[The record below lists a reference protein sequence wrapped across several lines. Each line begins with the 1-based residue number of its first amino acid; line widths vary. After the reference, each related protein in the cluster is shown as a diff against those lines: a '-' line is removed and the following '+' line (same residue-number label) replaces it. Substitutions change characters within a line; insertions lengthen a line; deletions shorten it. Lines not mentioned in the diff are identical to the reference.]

1 VPLKNTQPTMMKL
14 RTKKVI
20 GKLGVIDNFFTETEL
35 DPVIK
40 YLSNLKSAF
49 SYGNGIDATNSL
61 YPWFVKKCFNKIQET
76 FGKDLILNRVT
87 YLNDGV
93 PISLHSDYYQMDGKG
108 TPKFAILIP
117 VSINNDRSFKNK
129 VHTVVFN
136 ETNEFSNKENKLTT
150 LQWNK
155 ESWYRTRS
163 IKENNAMQY
172 RDEYLGHISSEDL
185 ECLTVHTIAE
195 WKFGSL
201 IYWDSSLL
209 HTSDNFTRNN
219 VTSKQ
224 ALVLHTYVL

>member
-20 GKLGVIDNFFTETEL
+20 GKSGVIDNFFTEPEL

-49 SYGNGIDATNSL
+49 SYGNGIDANNSL

-76 FGKDLILNRVT
+76 FGKELLLNRVT

-93 PISLHSDYYQMDGKG
+93 PISLHSDYYQMDDKG
-108 TPKFAILIP
+108 IPKFAMLIP
-117 VSINNDRSFKNK
+117 ISVNNDRSFKSK
-129 VHTVVFN
+129 VHTVIFN
-136 ETNEFSNKENKLTT
+136 EVDEFSNRTDKLTT
-150 LQWNK
+150 NWNK
-155 ESWYRTRS
+155 EGWYSNKS

-172 RDEYLGHISSEDL
+172 KDEHLGHLSTEDL
-185 ECLTVHTIAE
+185 ECLTVHTILE

-209 HTSDNFTRNN
+209 HTSDNFTKNN